1 MSSTVDR
8 SVEVLVF
15 LPVRVGIS
23 MQSSEAADL
32 LHKLRKIDIGKEE
45 VAVITV
51 TVNRPAELV
60 VNSST
65 IDQLI
70 GGLERGLGAD
80 TEISDADKKVRLF
93 SV

>member
-8 SVEVLVF
+8 SVEILVF

-32 LHKLRKIDIGKEE
+32 LHKLHKIDIGKEE